1 MYGDFLM
8 MVDHEIGRVLAALD
22 AAGMSKDTLLV
33 FTSDN
38 GPVWYQQDVERFGHR
53 SVAGL
58 RGMKGDAWEGG
69 HRMPFIVRWP
79 GRVAAGSTSDQT
91 ICSTDLMATFAG
103 AVGVE
108 LPAAAGPDS
117 FSLLPVLEGRQP
129 ADQPVRG
136 PLVMRSGSS
145 GARVIR
151 DGDWKLI
158 DRPGSG
164 GFSKSPEPQPGDPPG
179 QLYNLRDDPAERDN
193 LYQKQPDRVARLMRL
208 MTAIMEA
215 PASRSD

>member
-1 MYGDFLM
+1 
-8 MVDHEIGRVLAALD
+8 
-22 AAGMSKDTLLV
+22 
-33 FTSDN
+33 
-38 GPVWYQQDVERFGHR
+38 
-53 SVAGL
+53 
-58 RGMKGDAWEGG
+58 
-69 HRMPFIVRWP
+69 
-79 GRVAAGSTSDQT
+79 
-91 ICSTDLMATFAG
+91 
-103 AVGVE
+103 
-108 LPAAAGPDS
+108 
-117 FSLLPVLEGRQP
+117 
-129 ADQPVRG
+129 
-136 PLVMRSGSS
+136 MRSGSS